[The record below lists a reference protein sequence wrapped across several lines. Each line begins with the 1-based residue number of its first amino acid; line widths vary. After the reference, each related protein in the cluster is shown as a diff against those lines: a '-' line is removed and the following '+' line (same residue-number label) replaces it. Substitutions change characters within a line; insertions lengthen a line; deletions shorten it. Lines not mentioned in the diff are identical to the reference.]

1 MSAIP
6 PPPPSVPPAQTPD
19 QRTWAV
25 MTHLSGLLL
34 AVFSGG
40 VLGFLGPLIVW
51 LIKKDEDA
59 YLRAHAAEAL
69 NFQISLVIY
78 AIASAVLIL
87 VLVGILLV
95 LVVIGIAIAFP
106 IVAAVRASNGQVWR
120 YPLTIR
126 FVS

>member
-1 MSAIP
+1 MSAVP
-6 PPPPSVPPAQTPD
+6 PPPPAVPPSQTPD

-78 AIASAVLIL
+78 AIASGVL
-87 VLVGILLV
+87 VLVLIGLVLLV
-95 LVVIGIAIAFP
+95 GVIGIAIAFP
-106 IVAAVRASNGQVWR
+106 IVAAVKASNAQVWR